1 MATMMSTKLTKG
13 GQTTVPKEIR
23 TALGIED
30 EGRVY
35 WGFEDG
41 VAYVFAEPQLPNAI
55 TSREQFWAGVEA
67 AEAALDA
74 GAGSGAADVSARLR
88 ARHGL

>member
-1 MATMMSTKLTKG
+1 MMSTKLTKG

-23 TALGIED
+23 TALGIKD

-35 WGFEDG
+35 WGFENG
-41 VAYVFAEPQLPNAI
+41 VAYVFAEPQLPNAV

-67 AEAALDA
+67 AESALDA
-74 GAGSGAADVSARLR
+74 GAGSEASSVSARLR
-88 ARHGL
+88 AKYEL

>member
-1 MATMMSTKLTKG
+1 MTTMMSTKLTKG

-35 WGFEDG
+35 WGFENG
-41 VAYVFAEPQLPNAI
+41 VAYVFADPQLPNAV

-67 AEAALDA
+67 AESALDA
-74 GAGSGAADVSARLR
+74 GAGSDASNVSARLR
-88 ARHGL
+88 AKYGL

>member
-1 MATMMSTKLTKG
+1 MTTMMSTKLTKG

-30 EGRVY
+30 GGRVY
-35 WGFEDG
+35 WGFENG
-41 VAYVFAEPQLPNAI
+41 VAYIFSEPQLPNTV
-55 TSREQFWAGVEA
+55 TSHKQFWAGIEA

-74 GAGSGAADVSARLR
+74 GAGSDANAVSARLKTKY
-88 ARHGL
+88 GI